1 MQVGAYLTIEHRRSV
16 NVRECRRM
24 SLDYRTP
31 EPSKPGPYLLKGLKR
46 VSVSN
51 SPIADANAGECRL
64 NYRAGPAV
72 QAVQV

>member
-1 MQVGAYLTIEHRRSV
+1 MQVIIRLLQDKQMADGDDASWGLP
-16 NVRECRRM
+16 
-24 SLDYRTP
+24 DYRTP